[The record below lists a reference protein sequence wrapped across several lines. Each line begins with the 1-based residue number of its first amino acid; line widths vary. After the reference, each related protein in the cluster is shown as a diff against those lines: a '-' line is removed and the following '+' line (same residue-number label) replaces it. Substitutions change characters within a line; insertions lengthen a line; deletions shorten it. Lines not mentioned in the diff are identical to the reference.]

1 MFWIAA
7 FFSNIGMWS
16 LVYGRLWLMRTLTE
30 SEIFLGLVLTAN
42 LTPILFFSLFGG
54 ILSDKHNRLIIL
66 RVTRLFFAIFTLI
79 TGILIHVDLIEP
91 IYVIV
96 LSIVTGTLLA
106 IDIPARSA
114 MIARIIP
121 KEHLPNGIILYSII
135 FGGSAIIGPLIFA
148 PIVSVLSIEYLFY
161 FIGLCYFFT
170 VLILLKMNLRLH
182 ISKLEKK
189 ISYSRSLIEGFA
201 YIKTQKNILYI
212 IILGVIVG
220 LFSSSFEILLP
231 VFTDEVFLGDS
242 RVYSTV
248 LLLLGSGGLIG
259 TVILSI
265 SGNHFNKLSILIF
278 SSLCLGLL
286 FVIFSRISNL
296 NIALMIVPFIG
307 LVSVWKGTINTTVI
321 QTLVEENFRGRTMS
335 LQQWSWGSAALGGLF
350 TGFFAESFSSPFTLL
365 ISGILIIFFT
375 ISIGTLLLSKIR

>member
-161 FIGLCYFFT
+161 LIGLCYFFT

-189 ISYSRSLIEGFA
+189 ISYS
-201 YIKTQKNILYI
+201 
-212 IILGVIVG
+212 
-220 LFSSSFEILLP
+220 
-231 VFTDEVFLGDS
+231 
-242 RVYSTV
+242 
-248 LLLLGSGGLIG
+248 
-259 TVILSI
+259 
-265 SGNHFNKLSILIF
+265 
-278 SSLCLGLL
+278 
-286 FVIFSRISNL
+286 SNTAS
-296 NIALMIVPFIG
+296 N
-307 LVSVWKGTINTTVI
+307 
-321 QTLVEENFRGRTMS
+321 
-335 LQQWSWGSAALGGLF
+335 
-350 TGFFAESFSSPFTLL
+350 
-365 ISGILIIFFT
+365 
-375 ISIGTLLLSKIR
+375 